1 MDVTSLKPDTRAAL
15 WMGVSVFSMSWVPLV
30 VALVGA
36 SVGPFVFQFWLNLVI
51 SVVWFIYLMWT
62 CPSLIRRKDIWIWII
77 RRLLTRDGVRAMLNG
92 FNSALFV
99 SATLFFDTALVTV
112 ITGGWL
118 ILFVAYQKRHDTRT
132 RYKVI
137 VVQDWLLMGMAMA
150 GIALVTLSQS
160 GGITTEGGGWRL
172 LWGLLLAASTA
183 VSLSWISFRFR
194 LGIDLYH
201 SKYTGTSEIR
211 DDRKA
216 ELACVLA
223 VSIVTNSAG
232 LLSSLLIGLT
242 FFPGYRGP
250 GTYLGGFV
258 SATIIWIV
266 IVGIVSSLG
275 NIAFRYANLQTKNL
289 GVNTMQYLRP
299 VLSLVWLGFFATVT
313 VSRTDFLLIGAT
325 AVIAVNA
332 LINFRSEE
340 RTGFKWL
347 IVSLL
352 GFGFVV
358 YMRDEWFT
366 HIPGYGWFPAFGDY
380 YGLLGA
386 GATVFVLILS
396 FRTSRLNHR
405 TIGEGQ
411 QTDALWRHLAGLPAD
426 EENRMTMLNHI
437 RTIDTTNDVTRLTE
451 AYEYVRHQ
459 IETAGLARS
468 ETARLQANL
477 DTLVNSRQRGRNIA
491 ELIVLVMLAV
501 VVAGIAVFARIEA
514 EVWPTLLNDVLSM
527 LLASVVTFMTIHL
540 FDRRSERD
548 NPVITDTG
556 SVLFLDTARSAEQ
569 NPKVEQT
576 ISIGIGVAIVGVYI
590 YLMTIKWLPV

>member
-1 MDVTSLKPDTRAAL
+1 MDATSLKPDTRAAL

-36 SVGPFVFQFWLNLVI
+36 TVGPFVFQFWLNLVI

-62 CPSLIRRKDIWIWII
+62 CPSLIRRRDIWTWII

-99 SATLFFDTALVTV
+99 SATLFLDTALVTV

-132 RYKVI
+132 RYRVI

-160 GGITTEGGGWRL
+160 GGITTDGGGWRL

-223 VSIVTNSAG
+223 VSIVTNTAG
-232 LLSSLLIGLT
+232 ILSSLLVGLT
-242 FFPGYRGP
+242 FFPGHRGQ

-258 SATIIWIV
+258 SVTIIWIV
-266 IVGIVSSLG
+266 IVGIVSSMG

-299 VLSLVWLGFFATVT
+299 VLSLVWLGSFATVT

-352 GFGFVV
+352 GFGFIV

-396 FRTSRLNHR
+396 FRASRLNHR

-411 QTDALWRHLAGLPAD
+411 QTDALWRQLAGRPAD
-426 EENRMTMLNHI
+426 
-437 RTIDTTNDVTRLTE
+437 
-451 AYEYVRHQ
+451 EYVRHQ

-468 ETARLQANL
+468 ETARLQANV
-477 DTLVNSRQRGRNIA
+477 DTLVNSRQRGRNVA

-527 LLASVVTFMTIHL
+527 LLASAVTFMTIHL
-540 FDRRSERD
+540 FDQRSERD
-548 NPVITDTG
+548 DSLITETG
-556 SVLFLDTARSAEQ
+556 SVLFRDTARSAEQ

-576 ISIGIGVAIVGVYI
+576 ISVGIGFAIVGMYI

>member
-1 MDVTSLKPDTRAAL
+1 MDATSLKPDTRAAL
-15 WMGVSVFSMSWVPLV
+15 WMGVSVFSMSWLPLV

-36 SVGPFVFQFWLNLVI
+36 TVGPFVFQFWLNLVI

-62 CPSLIRRKDIWIWII
+62 CPSLIRRRDIWTWII

-99 SATLFFDTALVTV
+99 SATLFLDTALVTV

-132 RYKVI
+132 RYRVI

-201 SKYTGTSEIR
+201 SKYRGTSEIR

-223 VSIVTNSAG
+223 VSIVTNTAG
-232 LLSSLLIGLT
+232 ILSSLLVGLT
-242 FFPGYRGP
+242 SFPGHSGP

-258 SATIIWIV
+258 SVAVIWIV
-266 IVGIVSSLG
+266 IVGIVGSLG

-289 GVNTMQYLRP
+289 GVNTMQCLRP
-299 VLSLVWLGFFATVT
+299 VLSLVWLGSFATVT
-313 VSRTDFLLIGAT
+313 VYRTDFLWIGAT

-347 IVSLL
+347 ILSLL
-352 GFGFVV
+352 GFGFIV
-358 YMRDEWFT
+358 YMRDELST
-366 HIPGYGWFPAFGDY
+366 YIPGYGWIPAFGDY
-380 YGLLGA
+380 YGLLGV
-386 GATVFVLILS
+386 GATVFVLILW
-396 FRTSRLNHR
+396 FRTSRLNLR
-405 TIGEGQ
+405 TIGEDQ
-411 QTDALWRHLAGLPAD
+411 QTYALWRQLGGLPAD
-426 EENRMTMLNHI
+426 EGNRMTMLNHI
-437 RTIDTTNDVTRLTE
+437 RTIDTTNDITRLTE
-451 AYEYVRHQ
+451 AYEYVSHQ
-459 IETAGLARS
+459 IATAGLARS

-477 DTLVNSRQRGRNIA
+477 DTLVNSRQRGRNMA
-491 ELIVLVMLAV
+491 ELIVVVGLAL
-501 VVAGIAVFARIEA
+501 VVAGMAVFARTEA
-514 EVWPTLLNDVLSM
+514 QVWPTLLNDVLSM
-527 LLASVVTFMTIHL
+527 LLASVVTFMTIRL
-540 FDRRSERD
+540 FDQRSERD
-548 NPVITDTG
+548 DPVITATG
-556 SVLFLDTARSAEQ
+556 SVLFRDTARSAEQ
-569 NPKVEQT
+569 NPKMEQT
-576 ISIGIGVAIVGVYI
+576 ISVGIGLAIVGMYM

>member
-1 MDVTSLKPDTRAAL
+1 M
-15 WMGVSVFSMSWVPLV
+15 
-30 VALVGA
+30 
-36 SVGPFVFQFWLNLVI
+36 
-51 SVVWFIYLMWT
+51 
-62 CPSLIRRKDIWIWII
+62 
-77 RRLLTRDGVRAMLNG
+77 
-92 FNSALFV
+92 
-99 SATLFFDTALVTV
+99 SATLFLDTALVTV

-132 RYKVI
+132 RYRVI

-160 GGITTEGGGWRL
+160 GGITTDGGGWRL

-223 VSIVTNSAG
+223 VSIVTNTAG
-232 LLSSLLIGLT
+232 ILSSLLVGLT
-242 FFPGYRGP
+242 FFPGHRGP

-258 SATIIWIV
+258 SVTIIWIV
-266 IVGIVSSLG
+266 IVGIVSSMG

-299 VLSLVWLGFFATVT
+299 VLSLVWLGSFATVT

-352 GFGFVV
+352 GFGFIV

-386 GATVFVLILS
+386 GAIVFVLILS
-396 FRTSRLNHR
+396 FRASRLNHR

-411 QTDALWRHLAGLPAD
+411 QTDALWRQLAGRPAD
-426 EENRMTMLNHI
+426 
-437 RTIDTTNDVTRLTE
+437 
-451 AYEYVRHQ
+451 EYVRHQ

-477 DTLVNSRQRGRNIA
+477 DTLVNSRQRGRNVA

-527 LLASVVTFMTIHL
+527 LLASAVTFMTIHL
-540 FDRRSERD
+540 FDQRSERD
-548 NPVITDTG
+548 DSLITETG
-556 SVLFLDTARSAEQ
+556 SVLFRDTARSAEQ

-576 ISIGIGVAIVGVYI
+576 ISVGIGFAIVGMYI